1 MTIDAIT
8 VAIIIGICNLLI
20 VPFVGYVFRSGK
32 ALETKQIA
40 DNAARVA
47 DNAAREK
54 EITALGHKLEMAAVN
69 AKAGQEM
76 THRDNSEMKSK
87 LDNLERLLA
96 PLIERLG
103 LHVQASDSH
112 R

>member
-32 ALETKQIA
+32 ALENKQIA
-40 DNAARVA
+40 DNAARE
-47 DNAAREK
+47 R
-54 EITALGHKLEMAAVN
+54 EITQLGHKIEMAAVT

-76 THRDNSEMKSK
+76 SHRDSAEMKQK
-87 LDNLERLLA
+87 LDRLENLLS
-96 PLIERLG
+96 PLMDRLG
-103 LHVQASDSH
+103 LHVTAVDT
-112 R
+112 RR

>member
-40 DNAARVA
+40 DNAARK
-47 DNAAREK
+47 E
-54 EITALGHKLEMAAVN
+54 EITNLGHKIELAAVN

-103 LHVQASDSH
+103 LHVQASDMH

>member
-8 VAIIIGICNLLI
+8 VAIIIGVCNLLI

-40 DNAARVA
+40 DNAARE
-47 DNAAREK
+47 R
-54 EITALGHKLEMAAVN
+54 EITQLGHKIELAAVN

-76 THRDNSEMKSK
+76 THRDSSELKNK
-87 LDNLERLLA
+87 LDRLENLIS

-103 LHVQASDSH
+103 LHIPAVTDKH